1 MNEKAQDHGPDYI
14 AETVAIGTEIDAAW
28 KAAARG
34 ADLRRMPAVRD
45 IQGSVQAGSLL
56 EKQGG

>member
-28 KAAARG
+28 KAAARHEP
-34 ADLRRMPAVRD
+34 LRRVPAVRD
-45 IQGSVQAGSLL
+45 IQGEMQAGSLL
-56 EKQGG
+56 QK